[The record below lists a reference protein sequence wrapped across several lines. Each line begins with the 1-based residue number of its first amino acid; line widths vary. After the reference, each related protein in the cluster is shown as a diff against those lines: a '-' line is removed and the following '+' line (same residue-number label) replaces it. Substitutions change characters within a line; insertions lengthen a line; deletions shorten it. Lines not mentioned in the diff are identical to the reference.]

1 MPANVQSLT
10 AISDFRAA
18 LCTFMVEARQ
28 ALAALEMEARRAV
41 DYITHDQAQVW
52 TSEVRRGREQVQQ
65 RKLDIHNTRTFKR
78 IGNYVPS
85 CIDEKKELAKAERR
99 LHLAEIKVE
108 AVRRWGRVAEEAF
121 REFQARLAQFVSILD
136 GELPKA
142 AASME
147 RMLVS
152 LERYLAAEAPP
163 AARELDAA
171 TSDEAQSMAVAGE
184 DRPEASRD
192 EQPAVDVEVLPHT
205 GELVAS
211 AQAASAAP
219 TSVGPS
225 ISPGEDEK

>member
-28 ALAALEMEARRAV
+28 ALAAMEMEARRAV
-41 DYITHDQAQVW
+41 DYSTHDQAQVW
-52 TSEVRRGREQVQQ
+52 SSEVRRGREQVQQ

-99 LHLAEIKVE
+99 LHLAEIKIE
-108 AVRRWGRVAEEAF
+108 AVRHWGRVAEQAF

-142 AASME
+142 AAGME
-147 RMLVS
+147 RMLDS
-152 LERYLAAEAPP
+152 LGRYLAVQAPS
-163 AARELDAA
+163 AARELTDAI
-171 TSDEAQSMAVAGE
+171 SDDQRSMAIAGQE
-184 DRPEASRD
+184 HPELSRHEHAAENGPASPD
-192 EQPAVDVEVLPHT
+192 T
-205 GELVAS
+205 GKLVAS
-211 AQAASAAP
+211 TGANGDLP
-219 TSVGPS
+219 TGLGSS
-225 ISPGEDEK
+225 QSPAEDQV